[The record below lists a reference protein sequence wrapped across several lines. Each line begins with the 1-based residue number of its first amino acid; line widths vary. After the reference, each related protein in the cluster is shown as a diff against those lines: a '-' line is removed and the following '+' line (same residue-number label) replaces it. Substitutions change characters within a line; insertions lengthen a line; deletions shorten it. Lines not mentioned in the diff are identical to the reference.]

1 MASQIHP
8 FGPCQPFGPLEVAG
22 DGRVD
27 PGRHHHR
34 ERLHVHRQD
43 AEHAHP
49 AERVEGGDAR
59 RELRHP
65 RYATPG
71 VITVFAPRPAA
82 AWVKASSI
90 RASGNFAPTSR
101 FTPSFGSSASARR
114 KAVPRP

>member
-8 FGPCQPFGPLEVAG
+8 FGPWRSPETVGLT
-22 DGRVD
+22 

-34 ERLHVHRQD
+34 EGLHVHRQD

-49 AERVEGGDAR
+49 AERVERRDAR

-65 RYATPG
+65 RYTTPG

-101 FTPSFGSSASARR
+101 LTPSFGSSASARR